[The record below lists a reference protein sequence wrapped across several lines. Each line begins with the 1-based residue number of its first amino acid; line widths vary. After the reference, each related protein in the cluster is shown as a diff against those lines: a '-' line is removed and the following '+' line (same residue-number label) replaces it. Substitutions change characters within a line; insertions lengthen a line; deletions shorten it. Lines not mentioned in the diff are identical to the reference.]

1 MGDIVM
7 ANTGPRIKREKQT
20 ISDMIKIYCR
30 KQHGTKGE
38 LCSECR
44 ELMDYAMARLDHC
57 KFGEEKAVC
66 GKCTVHCYKPEMR
79 QRVVSVM
86 KFAGPKM
93 VWYHPF
99 SAIRH
104 LIESRKVR

>member
-1 MGDIVM
+1 M

-20 ISDMIKIYCR
+20 ISNMIKIYCR

-38 LCSECR
+38 LCSHCR
-44 ELMDYAMARLDHC
+44 ELLDYAMARLDHC
-57 KFGEEKAVC
+57 KFGEEKTVC
-66 GKCTVHCYKPEMR
+66 GRCTVHCYKPEMR
-79 QRVVSVM
+79 QRVIGVM
-86 KFAGPKM
+86 KFWGPKM

-104 LIESRKVR
+104 IIEGRKRRK